1 MKINTKLT
9 LGAIATTAIII
20 GGIVYFTPPAE
31 ELTGHIIMP
40 VEISKEIVKDIG
52 LTMEEIDLLDY
63 EVKQIDTIYPTKSI
77 SKNELWD
84 LVVDKVKTR
93 VVSEKSAVK
102 VGLKSLEVSEYKTKR
117 SALLNKL

>member
-9 LGAIATTAIII
+9 LGAIATTAIIV
-20 GGIVYFTPPAE
+20 GGIVYFTPPVE
-31 ELTGHIIMP
+31 ELTGHKIMP
-40 VEISKEIVKDIG
+40 VEIPKEIVKDIG

-63 EVKQIDTIYPTKSI
+63 EVKQIDTIYPEGSI

-84 LVVDKVKTR
+84 LVVDKVKNR

>member
-1 MKINTKLT
+1 MKIKTKLT

-63 EVKQIDTIYPTKSI
+63 EVKQIDTIHPTKSLT
-77 SKNELWD
+77 KNELWN
-84 LVVDKVKTR
+84 LVIEKVKKR
-93 VVSEKSAVK
+93 VVSEKSVVK
-102 VGLKSLEVSEYKTKR
+102 VGLKLLEISEYKTKR
-117 SALLNKL
+117 AILLNKL